1 MCGVPLSQDMSALL
15 PSIAV
20 ASKDI
25 LLRRSDDLPS
35 LGINGRS
42 SSSRL
47 SYADVAAA
55 AKNDVTLIKVRYR
68 YCGADSLLIFPVRS
82 SNLLIRL
89 TSWIQSIL
97 CCS

>member
-1 MCGVPLSQDMSALL
+1 MRASHPSQDMSALL

-25 LLRRSDDLPS
+25 LLRRSDDLS
-35 LGINGRS
+35 SQGINGRS

-55 AKNDVTLIKVRYR
+55 AKNDVTLIKVT
-68 YCGADSLLIFPVRS
+68 
-82 SNLLIRL
+82 RL
-89 TSWIQSIL
+89 GHL
-97 CCS
+97 